1 MNLPLILCFNI
12 IIITIVS
19 NLLAFE
25 IVLPKIHTVSVLLI
39 ILKPNYTQ
47 LVNQNDMLS
56 QIKSVLSS
64 FSFCPL
70 QYDLWSSSSHSL
82 HFHSLSCR
90 HVHTFMHTYTH
101 TYTAVSLF
109 GGLGITSYL
118 GLNSHFGE
126 TGFHFV
132 AWADF
137 SNS

>member
-70 QYDLWSSSSHSL
+70 
-82 HFHSLSCR
+82 
-90 HVHTFMHTYTH
+90 
-101 TYTAVSLF
+101 
-109 GGLGITSYL
+109 
-118 GLNSHFGE
+118 
-126 TGFHFV
+126 
-132 AWADF
+132 
-137 SNS
+137 